1 MISLKNPMLTFGQI
15 NEHISY
21 LSKNKIHAKILL
33 FGGGAGR
40 GLAGGG
46 GGGGPPP
53 KCPLWWPLSW
63 SAQTARLLPQM
74 SFLSLVANPVN
85 LFSRVLLQFLSFLC
99 KCLQPYTPSS
109 TLCSAFD
116 TLIPQIPWCWFPRIF
131 CLQSISMEWLSPSS
145 LTETLSRLV
154 QV

>member
-1 MISLKNPMLTFGQI
+1 MLTFGQI
-15 NEHISY
+15 NEHIYY

-33 FGGGAGR
+33 LGGGAGR
-40 GLAGGG
+40 GGGEG
-46 GGGGPPP
+46 GWWGGPPP
-53 KCPLWWPLSW
+53 KCPLCVLSDDHYHEVLKL
-63 SAQTARLLPQM
+63 QLLPQM
-74 SFLSLVANPVN
+74 SFLSLVAGPVN
-85 LFSRVLLQFLSFLC
+85 LFSRVLLQFPSFLC
-99 KCLQPYTPSS
+99 KCLQPYTPSC

-116 TLIPQIPWCWFPRIF
+116 TLIPQIPRTRLPRIF